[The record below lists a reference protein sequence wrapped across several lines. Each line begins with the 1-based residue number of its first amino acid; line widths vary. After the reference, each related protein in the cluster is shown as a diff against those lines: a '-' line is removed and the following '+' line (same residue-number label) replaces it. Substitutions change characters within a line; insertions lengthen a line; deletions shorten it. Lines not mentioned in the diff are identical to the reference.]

1 LHQVIKIKRPN
12 LSTFLL
18 LLLLFLKEAAGVV
31 PTVLKSRRNQK
42 GQCTKLSVQGE
53 HKLRKTNPLA
63 QEENT
68 QSLHPRYKLG

>member
-1 LHQVIKIKRPN
+1 MKRPN

-18 LLLLFLKEAAGVV
+18 LFLKEAAGEV
-31 PTVLKSRRNQK
+31 PTVLKSRRNRK
-42 GQCTKLSVQGE
+42 RKCTKLSVQGE

-68 QSLHPRYKLG
+68 QSLHPCYNQKRQCT

>member
-1 LHQVIKIKRPN
+1 MKRPD

-18 LLLLFLKEAAGVV
+18 LLSFFLKEAAGEV
-31 PTVLKSRRNQK
+31 PTVLKSRRNRK
-42 GQCTKLSVQGE
+42 GECTKLSVQGE

-68 QSLHPRYKLG
+68 QSLHPRYQLG